1 MENSNNT
8 FGEVFFE
15 NIENNEY
22 LTKLYEDILYNYAL
36 KVFGYSR
43 RLKRNFS
50 VEDALRFAD
59 ILSKSNHSVK
69 ADKHKVWAQ
78 EIVTMLNFIY
88 PENEDVAYV
97 AGSVL
102 TSVGNYQGRN
112 IIKSDFSGSDAMEK
126 LFLEYKKEFYTIPSA
141 PDKQFMVAQ
150 KIAYDNFSKSY
161 YSYSAPTSMGK
172 SFIMRMFIK
181 EQIQNSSKYN
191 FAIVVP
197 TKALINE
204 IRIKITKEDLGDLL
218 HEKNYHV
225 VTAAGD
231 AVLSNWK
238 DKQQNY
244 IFIMTPE
251 RMLYLLINEPDL
263 QIDYLFV
270 DEAHKITGADK
281 RSPFYYQVVNMLS
294 EREHRP
300 HIIFASPN
308 VPNPEVFLD
317 TIPDAGEEIIQRKLQ
332 TSYSPVSQPKF
343 IINLINREVSIYN
356 EHKDINIP
364 ITSIAIDDA
373 DLIDVLLRFE
383 KDEAQKEKPFIVY
396 FPSTRKT
403 VVAAR
408 DFGANRLPKTNCPE
422 LMELSKDI
430 KSEVHG
436 DYYLADLVSKGIA
449 YHIGYLPASIRQRIE
464 DLFKEGKITA
474 LFCTSTL
481 VEGVNLP
488 ADNLFITDYRNG
500 QKDMRPIDFRNLVGR
515 VGRLEFNLYG
525 NVFLVATSE
534 KATGKFETLLSKSVE
549 KQALSVS
556 KGLTKPQK
564 QNVIDVLKAGNVEF
578 PKHPKKQS
586 EDSYDLMRKFAIILL
601 NDIMAGRDSR
611 VRREFQSIMKPGD
624 EELIKSHFS
633 NRQQFIKDRDI
644 TVSVDQNESLYQ
656 AIANNGLEFPAIDAN
671 GRYDANEL
679 WDFLLR
685 IAKIFKWKSYE
696 SYTLGAP
703 GNDPNKYSNL
713 SYYRVILGQWVSGHG
728 LQQIIAEAIA
738 YKKNNPV
745 EAMFIDGKKVDYKEG
760 SEHNNIVISEVLS
773 VIDKIVLF
781 KLSNYFLKISNAY
794 KEIKGKPAPND
805 WYEFVEY
812 GSTNKRSIEIQKY
825 GFSRES
831 ALYIL
836 KHEAEYIYKAETEL
850 KLKKAILDCPNKGV
864 KADAELVW
872 YNTPELFLEED
883 V

>member
-1 MENSNNT
+1 METNTT
-8 FGEVFFE
+8 FGEIFFE
-15 NIENNEY
+15 KIDEKEY
-22 LTKLYEDILYNYAL
+22 LIKLYEDILYNYAL
-36 KVFGYSR
+36 KVFGYTR
-43 RLKRNFS
+43 RLKRNLAIN
-50 VEDALRFAD
+50 DALRFAD
-59 ILSKSNHSVK
+59 ILSKSNHSTK

-78 EIVTMLNFIY
+78 EIVTMLNYIH
-88 PENEDVAYV
+88 PENTDVSYV

-112 IIKSDFSGSDAMEK
+112 IIKSDFNGADAMEK
-126 LFLEYKKEFYTIPSA
+126 IYLELKKDYYTIPSA

-150 KIAYDNFSKSY
+150 KSAYDHFANSY

-181 EQIQNSSKYN
+181 EQILGNQRKN

-204 IRIKITKEDLGDLL
+204 IRIKITKEDLGEIL
-218 HEKNYHV
+218 HQKNYHI

-231 AVLSNWK
+231 AVLANWK
-238 DKQQNY
+238 EKQQNY
-244 IFIMTPE
+244 IFVMTPE
-251 RMLYLLINEPDL
+251 RMLYLMINEPDIE
-263 QIDYLFV
+263 IDYLFV
-270 DEAHKITGADK
+270 DEAHKITGEDK

-294 EREHRP
+294 ERHHRP

-317 TIPDAGEEIIQRKLQ
+317 TIPDAESISEHKLQ

-343 IINLINREVSIYN
+343 IVNLINREVSIYN
-356 EHKDINIP
+356 EHSDSNIP
-364 ITSIAIDDA
+364 ITSIALDEA

-383 KDEAQKEKPFIVY
+383 KDEKQKEKPFIVY

-403 VVAAR
+403 VIAAR
-408 DFGANRLPKTNCPE
+408 DFGANRIPKTNCEE

-430 KSEVHG
+430 KNDVHG
-436 DYYLADLVSKGIA
+436 DYYLADLVSKGVA

-464 DLFKEGKITA
+464 DLFKAGKITA

-500 QKDMRPIDFRNLVGR
+500 LKDMRPIDFRNLVGR

-534 KATGKFETLLSKSVE
+534 KASDKFEALLSKSLE
-549 KQALSVS
+549 KQTLSIE

-564 QNVIDVLKAGNVEF
+564 QNVVNILLQGDVEF
-578 PKHPKKQS
+578 PKHPQKQS

-601 NDIMAGRDSR
+601 NDIMANRDSR
-611 VRREFQSIMKPGD
+611 VRREFQKIMRPGD
-624 EELIKSHFS
+624 EDSIKEKFTG
-633 NRQQFIKDRDI
+633 RQQHMRDSDI
-644 TVSVDQNESLYQ
+644 TVSVDQNESLYE
-656 AIANNGLEFPAIDAN
+656 AIVSNGLEFPAIDSN
-671 GRYDANEL
+671 GRYDSDEL
-679 WDFLLR
+679 WVFLLR

-703 GNDPNKYSNL
+703 ANDPNKYSSL
-713 SYYRVILGQWVSGHG
+713 SYYKVILGQWVSGHG
-728 LQQIIAEAIA
+728 LQQIISEAIRF
-738 YKKNNPV
+738 KKNNPHK
-745 EAMFIDGKKVDYKEG
+745 AMFIDGKKVDYKEG
-760 SEHNNIVISEVLS
+760 TEHNNIIISEVLS
-773 VIDKIVLF
+773 VIDKIILF

-794 KEIKGKPAPND
+794 KDIKGKTAPND

-812 GSTNKRSIEIQKY
+812 GSTNIRSIEIQKY

-836 KHEAEYIYKAETEL
+836 QHEAEYILKSESEL
-850 KLKKAILDCPNKGV
+850 KLKKSLLECSNKSV
-864 KADAELVW
+864 KADAELAW
-872 YNTPELFLEED
+872 YNTPELFLEE

>member
-1 MENSNNT
+1 MEKSNNT

-22 LTKLYEDILYNYAL
+22 LIKLYEDILYNYAL

-43 RLKRNFS
+43 RLKRNLS
-50 VEDALRFAD
+50 IEDALRFAD

-69 ADKHKVWAQ
+69 SDKHKVWAQ

-88 PENEDVAYV
+88 PENDDIAYV

-112 IIKSDFSGSDAMEK
+112 IIKSEFSGSDALEK
-126 LFLEYKKEFYTIPSA
+126 LFLEYKKEFYTIPSS

-150 KIAYDNFSKSY
+150 KIAYDNFSNSY

-172 SFIMRMFIK
+172 SYIMRMFIK
-181 EQIQNSSKYN
+181 EQIQNNKKCN

-204 IRIKITKEDLGDLL
+204 IRSKITKEDLGNLL

-225 VTAAGD
+225 VTAVGD
-231 AVLSNWK
+231 EALANWR
-238 DKQQNY
+238 DKQRNY
-244 IFIMTPE
+244 IFVMTPE

-317 TIPDAGEEIIQRKLQ
+317 TIPDAGEDAIQRKLQ

-343 IINLINREVSIYN
+343 IINLINREVSVYN

-396 FPSTRKT
+396 FPSTKKT
-403 VVAAR
+403 VIAAR
-408 DFGANRLPKTNCPE
+408 DFGANRLPKTNCTE

-436 DYYLADLVSKGIA
+436 DYYLADLISKGIA

-464 DLFKEGKITA
+464 DLFKKGKITA

-500 QKDMRPIDFRNLVGR
+500 QRDMRPIDFRNLVGR

-525 NVFLVATSE
+525 NVFLIATSE
-534 KATGKFETLLSKSVE
+534 KATEKFETLLSKTVE

-564 QNVIDVLKAGNVEF
+564 QNVIDVLKAGKVEF
-578 PKHPKKQS
+578 PKHPQKQS

-624 EELIKSHFS
+624 EEIIKSSFS
-633 NRQQFIKDRDI
+633 NRQQFIKDSDI

-656 AIANNGLEFPAIDAN
+656 AIANNGLEFPVIDAN

-679 WDFLLR
+679 WSFLLR

-703 GNDPNKYSNL
+703 GNDPNKYSSL

-728 LQQIIAEAIA
+728 LQQIIAEAIM

-760 SEHNNIVISEVLS
+760 SEHNNIIISEVLS

-794 KEIKGKPAPND
+794 KEIKGKSAPND

-836 KHEAEYIYKAETEL
+836 KHEVEYIYKTETEL

-883 V
+883 A

>member
-1 MENSNNT
+1 MKSNTT
-8 FGEVFFE
+8 FGEIFFE
-15 NIENNEY
+15 KIDENEY
-22 LTKLYEDILYNYAL
+22 LKKLYEDILYNYAL
-36 KVFGYSR
+36 KVFGYTR
-43 RLKRNFS
+43 RLKRNLAIN
-50 VEDALRFAD
+50 DALRFAD
-59 ILSKSNHSVK
+59 ILSKSNHSTK

-78 EIVTMLNFIY
+78 EIVTMLNYIY
-88 PENEDVAYV
+88 PENPDVLYV

-112 IIKSDFSGSDAMEK
+112 IIKSDFNGADAMEK
-126 LFLEYKKEFYTIPSA
+126 IYLELKKDYYTIPSA

-150 KIAYDNFSKSY
+150 KSAYDHFANSY

-181 EQIQNSSKYN
+181 EKILSDCRHN

-204 IRIKITKEDLGDLL
+204 IRIKITKEDLGEIL
-218 HEKNYHV
+218 HQKNYHV

-231 AVLSNWK
+231 AALSNWK
-238 DKQQNY
+238 DKGQNY
-244 IFIMTPE
+244 IFVMTPE
-251 RMLYLLINEPDL
+251 RMLYLMINEPDI

-294 EREHRP
+294 ERPHRP

-317 TIPDAGEEIIQRKLQ
+317 TIPDVQSTNEHKLQ

-356 EHKDINIP
+356 EHNDSNIP
-364 ITSIAIDDA
+364 ITSIALDDA

-383 KDEAQKEKPFIVY
+383 KDEKQKEKPFIVY

-408 DFGANRLPKTNCPE
+408 DFGANRIPKTNCQE

-430 KSEVHG
+430 KNEVHG
-436 DYYLADLVSKGIA
+436 DYYLADLVSKGVA
-449 YHIGYLPASIRQRIE
+449 YHIGYLPTSIRQRIE
-464 DLFKEGKITA
+464 DLFKAGKITA

-534 KATGKFETLLSKSVE
+534 KASDKFETLLSKSVD
-549 KQALSVS
+549 KQTLSIE

-564 QNVIDVLKAGNVEF
+564 QNVIDVLLQGDVEF
-578 PKHPKKQS
+578 PKHPQKQT

-601 NDIMAGRDSR
+601 NDIMANRESR
-611 VRREFQSIMKPGD
+611 VRKEFQKVMKPGD
-624 EELIKSHFS
+624 EDLIKAKFS
-633 NRQQFIKDRDI
+633 NRQQHMKDSDI
-644 TVSVDQNESLYQ
+644 TVSVDQSESLYE
-656 AIANNGLEFPAIDAN
+656 AIANNGLEFPAIDSN
-671 GRYDANEL
+671 GRYDATEL

-703 GNDPNKYSNL
+703 GNDPNKYSSL

-728 LQQIIAEAIA
+728 LQQIISEAIR
-738 YKKNNPV
+738 YKKNNPH

-760 SEHNNIVISEVLS
+760 SEHNNIIISEVLS
-773 VIDKIVLF
+773 VIDKIILF

-794 KEIKGKPAPND
+794 KDIKGKPAPND

-836 KHEAEYIYKAETEL
+836 QHEAEYVYKSETEL
-850 KLKKAILDCPNKGV
+850 KLKKSLLECPNKGV
-864 KADAELVW
+864 KADAELAW
-872 YNTPELFLEED
+872 YNTPELFLEEEA
-883 V
+883 

>member
-1 MENSNNT
+1 MESNTT
-8 FGEVFFE
+8 FGEIFFE
-15 NIENNEY
+15 KIDENEY
-22 LTKLYEDILYNYAL
+22 LKKLYEDILYNYAL
-36 KVFGYSR
+36 KVFGYTR
-43 RLKRNFS
+43 RLKRNLAIN
-50 VEDALRFAD
+50 DALRFAD
-59 ILSKSNHSVK
+59 ILSKSNHSTK

-78 EIVTMLNFIY
+78 EIVTMLNYIY
-88 PENEDVAYV
+88 PENPDVLYV

-112 IIKSDFSGSDAMEK
+112 IIKSNFNGADAMEK
-126 LFLEYKKEFYTIPSA
+126 IYLELKKDYYTIPSA

-150 KIAYDNFSKSY
+150 KSAYDHFANSY

-181 EQIQNSSKYN
+181 EEILNGNKHNY
-191 FAIVVP
+191 AIIVP

-204 IRIKITKEDLGDLL
+204 IRIKITKEDLGEIL
-218 HEKNYHV
+218 HQKNYHV

-238 DKQQNY
+238 DKEQNY
-244 IFIMTPE
+244 IFVMTPE
-251 RMLYLLINEPDL
+251 RMLYQLINEPDI

-270 DEAHKITGADK
+270 DEAHKISGADK
-281 RSPFYYQVVNMLS
+281 RSPFYYQVINMLS
-294 EREHRP
+294 ERQHRP

-317 TIPDAGEEIIQRKLQ
+317 TIPDVQAANEHKLQ

-356 EHKDINIP
+356 EHTGNNIP
-364 ITSIAIDDA
+364 ITSIALDDA

-383 KDEAQKEKPFIVY
+383 KDENKKEKPFIAY
-396 FPSTRKT
+396 FPSPRKT

-408 DFGANRLPKTNCPE
+408 DFGANRIPKTSCPE
-422 LMELSKDI
+422 LVELAKDI
-430 KSEVHG
+430 KNEVHG
-436 DYYLADLVSKGIA
+436 DYYLADLISKGVA
-449 YHIGYLPASIRQRIE
+449 YHIGYLPSSIRQRIE
-464 DLFKEGKITA
+464 TMFKEGKITA

-488 ADNLFITDYRNG
+488 ADNLFISDYKNG
-500 QKDMRPIDFRNLVGR
+500 QKDMRPIDFRNLTGR

-525 NVFLVATSE
+525 NVFLVATSK
-534 KATGKFETLLSKSVE
+534 KASDKFETLLSKSVD
-549 KQALSVS
+549 KQTLSIE

-564 QNVIDVLKAGNVEF
+564 QNVINILLKGDVEF
-578 PKHPKKQS
+578 PKHPQKQT

-601 NDIMAGRDSR
+601 NDIMAGRESR
-611 VRREFQSIMKPGD
+611 VRREFQKIMKPGD
-624 EELIKSHFS
+624 EDKIMANFS
-633 NRQQFIKDRDI
+633 NRQQHMKDNDI
-644 TVSVDQNESLYQ
+644 TVSVDQNESLYE
-656 AIANNGLEFPAIDAN
+656 AIAVNGLEFPSIDNN
-671 GRYDANEL
+671 GRYDKDEL
-679 WDFLLR
+679 WAFLLR

-696 SYTLGAP
+696 SYTLGYP
-703 GNDPNKYSNL
+703 GYDPNKYSLL
-713 SYYRVILGQWVSGHG
+713 SYYKVILGQWVSGHG
-728 LQQIIAEAIA
+728 LQQIIAEAIRH
-738 YKKNNPV
+738 KKNNPH
-745 EAMFIDGKKVDYKEG
+745 EAMYIDGKKVDYKEG
-760 SEHNNIVISEVLS
+760 SEHNNIIISEVLS
-773 VIDKIVLF
+773 VIDKIILF

-794 KEIKGKPAPND
+794 KDIKGKPAPND

-836 KHEAEYIYKAETEL
+836 QHEAEYVYKSETEL
-850 KLKKAILDCPNKGV
+850 KLKKSLLECHNKGV
-864 KADAELVW
+864 KADAELAW
-872 YNTPELFLEED
+872 YNTPELFLEE

>member
-1 MENSNNT
+1 MESNTT
-8 FGEVFFE
+8 FGEIFFE
-15 NIENNEY
+15 KIDENEY
-22 LTKLYEDILYNYAL
+22 LKKLYEDILYNYAL
-36 KVFGYSR
+36 KVFGYTR
-43 RLKRNFS
+43 RLKRNLAIN
-50 VEDALRFAD
+50 DALRFAD
-59 ILSKSNHSVK
+59 ILSKSNHSTK

-78 EIVTMLNFIY
+78 EIVTMLNYIY
-88 PENEDVAYV
+88 PENPDVLYV

-112 IIKSDFSGSDAMEK
+112 IIKSDFNGADAMEK
-126 LFLEYKKEFYTIPSA
+126 IYLELKKDYYTIPSA

-150 KIAYDNFSKSY
+150 KSAYDHFENSY

-181 EQIQNSSKYN
+181 EEILNGSKHNY
-191 FAIVVP
+191 AIIVP

-204 IRIKITKEDLGDLL
+204 IRIKITKEDLGEIL
-218 HEKNYHV
+218 HQKNYHV

-238 DKQQNY
+238 DKEQNY
-244 IFIMTPE
+244 IFVMTPE
-251 RMLYLLINEPDL
+251 RMLYQLINEPDI

-270 DEAHKITGADK
+270 DEAHKISGADK
-281 RSPFYYQVVNMLS
+281 RSPFYYQVINMLS
-294 EREHRP
+294 ERQHRP

-317 TIPDAGEEIIQRKLQ
+317 TIPNVQAAKEHKLQ

-343 IINLINREVSIYN
+343 IINLVNREVSIYN
-356 EHKDINIP
+356 EHTGNNIP
-364 ITSIAIDDA
+364 ITSIALDDA

-383 KDEAQKEKPFIVY
+383 KDENKKEKPFIAY
-396 FPSTRKT
+396 FPSPRKT

-408 DFGANRLPKTNCPE
+408 DFGANRIPKTNCPE
-422 LMELSKDI
+422 LVELAKDI
-430 KSEVHG
+430 KNEVHG
-436 DYYLADLVSKGIA
+436 DYYLADLISKGVA
-449 YHIGYLPASIRQRIE
+449 YHIGYLPSSIRQRIE
-464 DLFKEGKITA
+464 TLFKEGKITA

-488 ADNLFITDYRNG
+488 ADNLFISDYKNG
-500 QKDMRPIDFRNLVGR
+500 QKDMRPIDFRNLTGR

-534 KATGKFETLLSKSVE
+534 KASDKFETLLSKSVD
-549 KQALSVS
+549 KQTLSIE

-564 QNVIDVLKAGNVEF
+564 QNVIDVLLRSDVEF
-578 PKHPKKQS
+578 PKHPQKQT

-601 NDIMAGRDSR
+601 NDIMANRESR
-611 VRREFQSIMKPGD
+611 VRREFQKVMKPGD
-624 EELIKSHFS
+624 EDKIKANFS
-633 NRQQFIKDRDI
+633 NRQQHMKDNDI
-644 TVSVDQNESLYQ
+644 TVSVDQNESLYE
-656 AIANNGLEFPAIDAN
+656 AIAVNGLEFPSIDSN
-671 GRYDANEL
+671 GRYDKDEL
-679 WDFLLR
+679 WAFLLR

-696 SYTLGAP
+696 SYTLGYP
-703 GNDPNKYSNL
+703 GYDPNKYSLL
-713 SYYRVILGQWVSGHG
+713 SYYKVILGQWVSGHG
-728 LQQIIAEAIA
+728 LQQIIAEAIRH
-738 YKKNNPV
+738 KKNNPH
-745 EAMFIDGKKVDYKEG
+745 EAMYIDGKKVDYKEG
-760 SEHNNIVISEVLS
+760 SEHNNIIISEVLS
-773 VIDKIVLF
+773 VIDKIILF

-794 KEIKGKPAPND
+794 KDIKGKPAPND

-836 KHEAEYIYKAETEL
+836 QHEAEYVYKSETEL
-850 KLKKAILDCPNKGV
+850 KLKKSLLECPNKGV
-864 KADAELVW
+864 KADAELAW

-883 V
+883 A